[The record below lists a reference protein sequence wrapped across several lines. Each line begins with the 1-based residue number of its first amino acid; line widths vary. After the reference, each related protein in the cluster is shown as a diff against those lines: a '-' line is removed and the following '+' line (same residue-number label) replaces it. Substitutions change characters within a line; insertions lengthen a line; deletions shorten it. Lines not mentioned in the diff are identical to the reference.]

1 MRGSRKVSRE
11 NERDKDKESEDKRA
25 EDGQDGTNDSGCALA
40 CYSERALQTNNDE
53 CSRDAVQNK
62 VDPGKVA
69 GYGKADEEE
78 WIAEQCNNTEQEA
91 RPYWPSQEA
100 ISHRGDYLALHVI
113 KPAAASFD

>member
-1 MRGSRKVSRE
+1 VSRE
-11 NERDKDKESEDKRA
+11 NERDEDKESEDQRTEHREDRA
-25 EDGQDGTNDSGCALA
+25 KNPGSALA

-78 WIAEQCNNTEQEA
+78 WIAEQGNNAEQEA
-91 RPYWPSQEA
+91 RPHWPSQKA